1 MMLFEIIMFILMVFG
16 YFFFTDTIE
25 PLINNSVYMSQMTND
40 GLDYVL
46 VHGYPYI
53 KGIYIIIYRMLFA
66 KIVVDIIKKYKNK
79 KEKTNED

>member
-1 MMLFEIIMFILMVFG
+1 MMLFKIIMFILMGFG

-25 PLINNSVYMSQMTND
+25 PLIKNSVYMNQVTND
-40 GLDYVL
+40 GLSYVL

-53 KGIYIIIYRMLFA
+53 KGIYIIIFGMLFA
-66 KIVVDIIKKYKNK
+66 NIVVDIIEKYKNK